1 MIRGIPI
8 IAGLTLI
15 ILLMVSGCTTSEE
28 KNQTVTPTVTEIVKT
43 VTETTIPTSVSTT
56 TTPVPIATIWDEPV
70 SHPPAD
76 MTISIS
82 VDKDQIFY
90 TITVTFNGGA
100 GQSLVKEMQVRFV
113 SSDGKEE
120 IKPLG
125 KRKGDSVEFKGTNQD
140 DRIQV
145 AVWYMTGDSY
155 LIYDQK
161 VGFQPPMPN

>member
-1 MIRGIPI
+1 MSCGIPI

-15 ILLMVSGCTTSEE
+15 ILIMVSGCTTSEE
-28 KNQTVTPTVTEIVKT
+28 KNQTVTPTVTESVKT
-43 VTETTIPTSVSTT
+43 VTETLILTPVSTT
-56 TTPVPIATIWDEPV
+56 TTPAPAITIWDEPV
-70 SHPPAD
+70 SQPPAD
-76 MTISIS
+76 LAVSIS
-82 VDKDQIFY
+82 VDKDQIYY

-120 IKPLG
+120 IKPLSS
-125 KRKGDSVEFKGTNQD
+125 RKGDSVEFKGTNQD

-145 AVWYMTGDSY
+145 AVWYMTGASY
-155 LIYDQK
+155 LIYDKK